1 VADAARELG
10 VRALGDVDLNLL
22 PVSFI
27 VAHLFAV
34 ATDRDES
41 PQRLDHGDVLF
52 ELGVLLLDFLY
63 ICGDRAHHVVHRPT
77 IDPTRLLTSLV
88 GVDGSQMALRETNVR
103 FAPGRLWL
111 IFSSLS
117 NQR

>member
-1 VADAARELG
+1 LADAARELG

-63 ICGDRAHHVVHRPT
+63 ICGDRAHHVVHRPGFVSVEHV
-77 IDPTRLLTSLV
+77 RLLQIHA
-88 GVDGSQMALRETNVR
+88 GDKDQ
-103 FAPGRLWL
+103 
-111 IFSSLS
+111 
-117 NQR
+117 

>member
-1 VADAARELG
+1 MADAARELG

-63 ICGDRAHHVVHRPT
+63 ICGDPVPLSLEVTNPLTLLRRAC
-77 IDPTRLLTSLV
+77 
-88 GVDGSQMALRETNVR
+88 GSI
-103 FAPGRLWL
+103 GRIL
-111 IFSSLS
+111 
-117 NQR
+117 